1 MRFTFQLAVLF
12 ICAANAISAATRPN
26 VVFILAD
33 DLGWSD
39 TTLYG
44 TTSFYETPNI
54 QRLAKR
60 GLLFT
65 NAYAAHPLCSP
76 TRSSIMTGLDPA
88 RTGFTSAAGHVAN
101 VTLEKQL
108 APRAKPDQRVQTPT
122 SVSRLDT
129 KYMTLAETMKA
140 AGYVT
145 GHFGKWHLGPE
156 PYTPLQHG
164 FDIDIP
170 HWPGPGPAGSYV
182 APWKF
187 PSTLDFDPAVP
198 DEHIEDRMADEAV
211 AFISANRDQPFF
223 LNYWA
228 FSVHGPWDGKKALK
242 DKYARKADHTNAQRL
257 PVYGAMVESLDDA
270 VGRLLD
276 TLDRLKLTDNTIVV
290 FFSDNGGNLYSRI
303 DGLPPTS
310 NAPLRGGKATIYEG
324 GTRVPCA
331 VVWPG
336 RTKAGQTTAALISS
350 TDWYPTLLE
359 MLQIENPTG
368 VQFDGI
374 SQVPALLGKTAPRD
388 SVVCFVPNYFPR
400 PDTIPATYIRR
411 GPWKLIRFH
420 ADGDQG
426 DDRFELYNLDTDI
439 GESKNIATANP
450 DLVRQLNDAISTY
463 LRNTEALVPVPN
475 PNFDMDTISRS
486 DKQLRAE
493 LHMSDDWYFLDN
505 GLIRIGVDRS
515 RGAGIGYLS
524 PSTTHGNVLNH
535 FDEGRFIQQSYYGK
549 KDGSMWNGKPWNY
562 NPVQGGS
569 WKGDS
574 SQILEF
580 HKHNLEQTIFSRV
593 QPRHWATGAACP
605 EAVMQQTI
613 SLDGEVARVQFQ
625 WTYSGENQMLARHQ
639 EMPAVFVDAA
649 LENLV
654 YRDQGKLERR
664 VPQWPNEYGTASGQ
678 WFAYVDKSDWG
689 IGVFTPGTTS
699 FTCYRAK
706 GNGKQGPQGSA
717 CSYVAPLRTFS
728 LSTGQVVRY
737 DVYLTLGKLA
747 DIEKRFNAVQ
757 QQRKIADNS
766 AAVIQRSPTAIFRR
780 RDTNEDG
787 FLTLKEYIGDPTN
800 RNIPALTKT
809 FTKRD
814 ANNDGRLTIKEMNNQ
829 K

>member
-1 MRFTFQLAVLF
+1 
-12 ICAANAISAATRPN
+12 
-26 VVFILAD
+26 
-33 DLGWSD
+33 
-39 TTLYG
+39 
-44 TTSFYETPNI
+44 
-54 QRLAKR
+54 
-60 GLLFT
+60 
-65 NAYAAHPLCSP
+65 
-76 TRSSIMTGLDPA
+76 
-88 RTGFTSAAGHVAN
+88 
-101 VTLEKQL
+101 
-108 APRAKPDQRVQTPT
+108 
-122 SVSRLDT
+122 
-129 KYMTLAETMKA
+129 
-140 AGYVT
+140 
-145 GHFGKWHLGPE
+145 
-156 PYTPLQHG
+156 
-164 FDIDIP
+164 
-170 HWPGPGPAGSYV
+170 
-182 APWKF
+182 
-187 PSTLDFDPAVP
+187 
-198 DEHIEDRMADEAV
+198 
-211 AFISANRDQPFF
+211 
-223 LNYWA
+223 
-228 FSVHGPWDGKKALK
+228 
-242 DKYARKADHTNAQRL
+242 
-257 PVYGAMVESLDDA
+257 
-270 VGRLLD
+270 
-276 TLDRLKLTDNTIVV
+276 
-290 FFSDNGGNLYSRI
+290 

-593 QPRHWATGAACP
+593 QPQHWATGATCP

-717 CSYVAPLRTFS
+717 CFYVAPLRTFS

-766 AAVIQRSPTAIFRR
+766 AAVIRRSPTAILRR

-800 RNIPALTKT
+800 RNIPALTKM
-809 FTKRD
+809 FTQRD

>member
-1 MRFTFQLAVLF
+1 MRFTIQLAALI
-12 ICAANAISAATRPN
+12 ICAANVICAATRPN

-65 NAYAAHPLCSP
+65 NAYTAHPLCSP

-88 RTGFTSAAGHVAN
+88 RTGFTSAAGHVAS

-108 APRAKPDQRVQTPT
+108 SPRARADQKTLTPK

-129 KYMTLAETMKA
+129 KYTTLAETMKA
-140 AGYVT
+140 AGYAT
-145 GHFGKWHLGPE
+145 GHFGKWHLGRE
-156 PYTPLQHG
+156 PYSPLQHG
-164 FDIDIP
+164 FDVDVP

-187 PSTLDFDPAVP
+187 PATLDFDPAVP
-198 DEHIEDRMADEAV
+198 DEHIEDRMAEEAV
-211 AFISANRDQPFF
+211 AFISANRDKPFF

-228 FSVHGPWDGKKALK
+228 FSVHGPWDGKKELI
-242 DKYARKADHTNAQRL
+242 DKYASKAVHSNPQRL

-276 TLDRLKLTDNTIVV
+276 TLDRLQLTDNTIIV
-290 FFSDNGGNLYSRI
+290 FFSDNGGNMYSRI

-336 RTKAGQTTAALISS
+336 RTKAGATTPALLSS

-359 MLQIENPTG
+359 MLQIENPAG
-368 VQFDGI
+368 IRFDGI
-374 SQVPALLGKTAPRD
+374 SQVPALLGKAVPRD

-400 PDTIPATYIRR
+400 PDTIPSTYIRQ

-420 ADGDQG
+420 ADGEQG

-439 GESKNIATANP
+439 GESENVAAANP
-450 DLVRQLNDAISTY
+450 NLVRQLNNAISTY
-463 LRNTEALVPVPN
+463 LKNVEALVPVSN
-475 PNFDMDTISRS
+475 PDFDMDTIPVS
-486 DKQLRAE
+486 DEQIRDE
-493 LHMSDDWYFLDN
+493 LSMSDDWYFLDN
-505 GLIRIGVDRS
+505 GSIRIGVDRS

-524 PSTTHGNVLNH
+524 MSAPHRNVLNH
-535 FDEGRFIQQSYYGK
+535 FDEGRFIQQSYYGE

-569 WKGDS
+569 WKGDA

-580 HKHNLEQTIFSRV
+580 RKHNLEQTIFSRV
-593 QPRHWATGAACP
+593 QPRHWATGVACP

-613 SLDGEVARVQFQ
+613 SLDGEVAHVQFQ
-625 WTYSGENQMLARHQ
+625 WTYSGKNQMLVRHQ

-649 LENLV
+649 LETLV
-654 YRDQGKLERR
+654 YRDQGKLKRR

-678 WFAYVDKSDWG
+678 WFAYVDNSDWG
-689 IGVFTPGTTS
+689 IGIFTPGTTS

-706 GNGKQGPQGSA
+706 GNGKKGAQGSA
-717 CSYVAPLRTFS
+717 CSYVAPLRKFS
-728 LSTGQVVRY
+728 LSGGQVVRY

-747 DIEKRFNAVQ
+747 DIEKRFATVQ
-757 QQRKIADNS
+757 QQRKTANS
-766 AAVIQRSPTAIFRR
+766 PAEVNRPDPNTIFKR
-780 RDTNEDG
+780 RDTNNDN
-787 FLTLKEYIGDPTN
+787 FLTLKEYIGNPTN
-800 RNIPALTKT
+800 RNVPALTKT
-809 FTKRD
+809 FEKRD
-814 ANNDGRLTIKEMNNQ
+814 ANNDGRLTIQEMNGQ